1 MECRYA
7 PSAVQLMGHAL
18 FSLSLPS
25 LSHWSHPLQ
34 PSSVGTLVWICQE
47 HPPPTPGD
55 WRRELCSGPGSCMLP
70 EGWLKCAL
78 TRFRPS
84 EMLMMA
90 SISSSLCET
99 QRLSECPGVTYPR
112 DSPRLGVGVW
122 GAVPALLS
130 PSEQAWLC

>member
-47 HPPPTPGD
+47 HPPPTRRLEEGTVLRP
-55 WRRELCSGPGSCMLP
+55 RELHAARRLAQVCTHQIQAIRNADDGFNLI
-70 EGWLKCAL
+70 L
-78 TRFRPS
+78 
-84 EMLMMA
+84 
-90 SISSSLCET
+90 SL
-99 QRLSECPGVTYPR
+99 
-112 DSPRLGVGVW
+112 
-122 GAVPALLS
+122 
-130 PSEQAWLC
+130 